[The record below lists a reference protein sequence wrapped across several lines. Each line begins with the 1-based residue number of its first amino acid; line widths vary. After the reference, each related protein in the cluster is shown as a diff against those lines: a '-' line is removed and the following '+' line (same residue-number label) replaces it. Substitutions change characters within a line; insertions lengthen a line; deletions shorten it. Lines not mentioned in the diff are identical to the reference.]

1 MYVGIVGENATL
13 NGTTITTSN
22 IKNSCEGIL
31 ATGFP
36 VKDKLNDSNYKERMT
51 LFSKFKKIRMFG
63 TAVISIVL
71 VASGK
76 VDAYYESSIRIWD
89 VAGPLAILKA
99 AGVDKSHI
107 VKLTV
112 FVTDLRGFNYVNE
125 SFKAFFS
132 GIDFPARST
141 VEVSELPLNAKVE
154 IECIAFV

>member
-1 MYVGIVGENATL
+1 MKKIIHTPDAPTAIGTYNQAVQSNGFIYTAGQVGIVP
-13 NGTTITTSN
+13 GTGKIIEGGIKSETFRALQN
-22 IKNSCEGIL
+22 I
-31 ATGFP
+31 
-36 VKDKLNDSNYKERMT
+36 D
-51 LFSKFKKIRMFG
+51 
-63 TAVISIVL
+63 
-71 VASGK
+71 
-76 VDAYYESSIRIWD
+76 
-89 VAGPLAILKA
+89 AILKA

>member
-1 MYVGIVGENATL
+1 MKKILHTSDAPAAIGTYNQAVQSKGFIYTAGQVGIVP
-13 NGTTITTSN
+13 GTGKIIEGGIKSETFRALQN
-22 IKNSCEGIL
+22 I
-31 ATGFP
+31 
-36 VKDKLNDSNYKERMT
+36 D
-51 LFSKFKKIRMFG
+51 
-63 TAVISIVL
+63 
-71 VASGK
+71 
-76 VDAYYESSIRIWD
+76 
-89 VAGPLAILKA
+89 AILKA

-141 VEVSELPLNAKVE
+141 VEVSGLPLNAKVE

>member
-1 MYVGIVGENATL
+1 MKKILHTPDARRAIGTYNQAVQSKGFIYTAGQVGIIP
-13 NGTTITTSN
+13 GTGKIIEGGIKSETFRALQN
-22 IKNSCEGIL
+22 I
-31 ATGFP
+31 
-36 VKDKLNDSNYKERMT
+36 D
-51 LFSKFKKIRMFG
+51 
-63 TAVISIVL
+63 
-71 VASGK
+71 
-76 VDAYYESSIRIWD
+76 
-89 VAGPLAILKA
+89 AILKA

-141 VEVSELPLNAKVE
+141 VEVSGLPLNAKVE

>member
-1 MYVGIVGENATL
+1 MKKIIHTPDAPTAIGTYNQAVQSNGFIYTAGQVGIVP
-13 NGTTITTSN
+13 GTGKIIEGGIKSETFRALQN
-22 IKNSCEGIL
+22 I
-31 ATGFP
+31 
-36 VKDKLNDSNYKERMT
+36 D
-51 LFSKFKKIRMFG
+51 
-63 TAVISIVL
+63 
-71 VASGK
+71 
-76 VDAYYESSIRIWD
+76 
-89 VAGPLAILKA
+89 AILKA

-125 SFKAFFS
+125 SFEAFFS

>member
-1 MYVGIVGENATL
+1 MKKIFHTPYAPAAIGTYNQAVQSNGFIYTAGQVGIVP
-13 NGTTITTSN
+13 GTGKIIEGGIKSETFRALQN
-22 IKNSCEGIL
+22 I
-31 ATGFP
+31 
-36 VKDKLNDSNYKERMT
+36 D
-51 LFSKFKKIRMFG
+51 
-63 TAVISIVL
+63 
-71 VASGK
+71 
-76 VDAYYESSIRIWD
+76 
-89 VAGPLAILKA
+89 AILKA

-141 VEVSELPLNAKVE
+141 VEVSGLPLNAKVE

>member
-1 MYVGIVGENATL
+1 MKKIIHTPDAPAAIGTYNQAVQSKGFIYTAGQVGIVP
-13 NGTTITTSN
+13 GTGKIIEGGIKSETFRALQN
-22 IKNSCEGIL
+22 I
-31 ATGFP
+31 
-36 VKDKLNDSNYKERMT
+36 D
-51 LFSKFKKIRMFG
+51 
-63 TAVISIVL
+63 
-71 VASGK
+71 
-76 VDAYYESSIRIWD
+76 
-89 VAGPLAILKA
+89 AILKA

-141 VEVSELPLNAKVE
+141 VEVSGLPLNAKVE

>member
-1 MYVGIVGENATL
+1 M
-13 NGTTITTSN
+13 
-22 IKNSCEGIL
+22 
-31 ATGFP
+31 
-36 VKDKLNDSNYKERMT
+36 
-51 LFSKFKKIRMFG
+51 KKILHTPDAPAAIG
-63 TAVISIVL
+63 TYNQAVQSKGFIYTAGQGGIIPGT
-71 VASGK
+71 GK
-76 VDAYYESSIRIWD
+76 IIEGGIKSETFRALQNID
-89 VAGPLAILKA
+89 AILKA

-141 VEVSELPLNAKVE
+141 VEVSGLPLNAKVE

>member
-1 MYVGIVGENATL
+1 MKKILHTPYAAAAIGTFIQAVQSYGFIYTAGQVGIVP
-13 NGTTITTSN
+13 GTGKIIEGGIKSETFRALQN
-22 IKNSCEGIL
+22 I
-31 ATGFP
+31 
-36 VKDKLNDSNYKERMT
+36 D
-51 LFSKFKKIRMFG
+51 
-63 TAVISIVL
+63 
-71 VASGK
+71 
-76 VDAYYESSIRIWD
+76 
-89 VAGPLAILKA
+89 AILKA

-141 VEVSELPLNAKVE
+141 VEVSGLPLNAKVE

>member
-1 MYVGIVGENATL
+1 MKKIIHTPDAPATIGTYNQAVQSNGFIYTAGQVGIVP
-13 NGTTITTSN
+13 GTGKIIEGGIKSETFRALQN
-22 IKNSCEGIL
+22 I
-31 ATGFP
+31 
-36 VKDKLNDSNYKERMT
+36 D
-51 LFSKFKKIRMFG
+51 
-63 TAVISIVL
+63 
-71 VASGK
+71 
-76 VDAYYESSIRIWD
+76 
-89 VAGPLAILKA
+89 AILKT

-141 VEVSELPLNAKVE
+141 VEVSGLPLNAKVE

>member
-1 MYVGIVGENATL
+1 MKKTLYTPNAPVAIGTYNQAVQSKGFIYTAGQVGIIP
-13 NGTTITTSN
+13 GTGKIIEGGIKSETFRALQN
-22 IKNSCEGIL
+22 I
-31 ATGFP
+31 
-36 VKDKLNDSNYKERMT
+36 D
-51 LFSKFKKIRMFG
+51 
-63 TAVISIVL
+63 
-71 VASGK
+71 
-76 VDAYYESSIRIWD
+76 
-89 VAGPLAILKA
+89 AILKA

-141 VEVSELPLNAKVE
+141 VEVSGLPLNAKVE

>member
-1 MYVGIVGENATL
+1 MKKILHTPDAPAAIGTYNQAVQSKGFIYTAGQVGIIP
-13 NGTTITTSN
+13 GTGKIIEGGIKAETFRALQN
-22 IKNSCEGIL
+22 I
-31 ATGFP
+31 
-36 VKDKLNDSNYKERMT
+36 D
-51 LFSKFKKIRMFG
+51 
-63 TAVISIVL
+63 
-71 VASGK
+71 
-76 VDAYYESSIRIWD
+76 
-89 VAGPLAILKA
+89 AILKA

-141 VEVSELPLNAKVE
+141 VEVSGLPLNAKVE

>member
-1 MYVGIVGENATL
+1 MKKIIHTPDAPAAIGTYNQAVQSNGFIYTAGQVGIVP
-13 NGTTITTSN
+13 GTGKIIEGGIKSETFRALQN
-22 IKNSCEGIL
+22 I
-31 ATGFP
+31 
-36 VKDKLNDSNYKERMT
+36 D
-51 LFSKFKKIRMFG
+51 
-63 TAVISIVL
+63 
-71 VASGK
+71 
-76 VDAYYESSIRIWD
+76 
-89 VAGPLAILKA
+89 AILKT

-141 VEVSELPLNAKVE
+141 VEVSGLPLNAKVE

>member
-1 MYVGIVGENATL
+1 MKKILHTPDAPTAVGTYNQAVQSNGFIYTAGQVGIIPRTGKIIEGGIKSETFRAL
-13 NGTTITTSN
+13 QN
-22 IKNSCEGIL
+22 I
-31 ATGFP
+31 
-36 VKDKLNDSNYKERMT
+36 D
-51 LFSKFKKIRMFG
+51 
-63 TAVISIVL
+63 
-71 VASGK
+71 
-76 VDAYYESSIRIWD
+76 
-89 VAGPLAILKA
+89 AILKA

-141 VEVSELPLNAKVE
+141 VEVSGLPLNAKVE

>member
-1 MYVGIVGENATL
+1 MKKIIHTPDAPAAIGTYNQAVQSKGFIYTAGQVGIVPRTGKIIEGGIKSETFRAL
-13 NGTTITTSN
+13 QN
-22 IKNSCEGIL
+22 I
-31 ATGFP
+31 
-36 VKDKLNDSNYKERMT
+36 D
-51 LFSKFKKIRMFG
+51 
-63 TAVISIVL
+63 
-71 VASGK
+71 
-76 VDAYYESSIRIWD
+76 
-89 VAGPLAILKA
+89 AILKA

-141 VEVSELPLNAKVE
+141 VEVSGLPLNAKVE

>member
-1 MYVGIVGENATL
+1 MKKILHIPDAPAAIGTYNQAVQSKGFIFTAGQVGIVP
-13 NGTTITTSN
+13 GTGKIIEGGIKSETFRALQN
-22 IKNSCEGIL
+22 I
-31 ATGFP
+31 
-36 VKDKLNDSNYKERMT
+36 D
-51 LFSKFKKIRMFG
+51 
-63 TAVISIVL
+63 
-71 VASGK
+71 
-76 VDAYYESSIRIWD
+76 
-89 VAGPLAILKA
+89 AILKA

-141 VEVSELPLNAKVE
+141 VEVSGLPLNAKVE

>member
-1 MYVGIVGENATL
+1 MKKILHTPDAPAAVGTYNQAVQSNGFIYTSGQVGIVP
-13 NGTTITTSN
+13 GTGKIIEGGIKSETFRALQN
-22 IKNSCEGIL
+22 I
-31 ATGFP
+31 
-36 VKDKLNDSNYKERMT
+36 D
-51 LFSKFKKIRMFG
+51 
-63 TAVISIVL
+63 
-71 VASGK
+71 
-76 VDAYYESSIRIWD
+76 
-89 VAGPLAILKA
+89 AILKA

-141 VEVSELPLNAKVE
+141 VEVSGLPLNAKVE